1 MAINPLNVA
10 GGALYLATYTMEA
23 VGFTEFI
30 FEEATQQGLRVLRQM
45 KKKKGQKHLNYM
57 GRKFRENVIT
67 PGWVFHVNFGGLNPY
82 TNEGFEAFWNK
93 AWKEFDAI
101 IYLNE

>member
-30 FEEATQQGLRVLRQM
+30 FEEAVQQGLRVLRQM
-45 KKKKGQKHLNYM
+45 KKKKGQKHLVYM
-57 GRKFRENVIT
+57 AKKFRENVIT
-67 PGWVFHVNFGGLNPY
+67 PGWIFHVNFGGLNPY
-82 TNEGFEAFWNK
+82 TNEGFEAFYTK
-93 AWKEFDAI
+93 AWREFDAI
-101 IYLNE
+101 IYLKE